1 VLSTLQARL
10 RTAADAV
17 AVGAFLMLWLT
28 VWPFWL
34 VRSHYWTLPSRSSS
48 RHGGVTGGIYH

>member
-1 VLSTLQARL
+1 VLSTLQSGL
-10 RTAADAV
+10 RTAAGAL

-34 VRSHYWTLPSRSSS
+34 VRSHYWTLPSRSAS
-48 RHGGVTGGIYH
+48 RHGA